1 MAFALPISLLV
12 MLSMV
17 TVLSSIVGAVP
28 VVINNLKRDVADP
41 PVTTPNA
48 STVWVVGATQTVV
61 W

>member
-1 MAFALPISLLV
+1 
-12 MLSMV
+12 MLSMM